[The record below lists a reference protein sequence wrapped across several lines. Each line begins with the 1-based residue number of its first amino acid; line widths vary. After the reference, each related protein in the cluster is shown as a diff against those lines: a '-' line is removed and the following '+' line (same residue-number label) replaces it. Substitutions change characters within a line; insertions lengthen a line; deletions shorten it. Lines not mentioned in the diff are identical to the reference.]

1 MLLILALSAF
11 IGLGS
16 AKNFLEIPLQI
27 EQVKQPIFPV
37 TVGSRFEFTG
47 VYKTEPSTNSKAA
60 VVLYDDDGNQP
71 LIFQLR
77 MNYTKEPLGSNLDYF
92 VVSSKYGS
100 IYAGT
105 YGYSKRYTLPMNLVD
120 GIEIEIILEV
130 TQDKYDVTI
139 NGVKS
144 TESMINSREN
154 VEYFESKTLM
164 TRSSPSFAFKTA
176 VQMRKIGEARLHL
189 IVH

>member
-16 AKNFLEIPLQI
+16 SKNFLEIPLQT

-92 VVSSKYGS
+92 LVSSKYGKK
-100 IYAGT
+100 YAGK
-105 YGYSKRYTLPMNLVD
+105 YDYSKRYKLPMDLDD
-120 GIEIEIILEV
+120 GLEIKILLEV
-130 TQDKYDVTI
+130 TEDYYEVTI

-144 TESMINSREN
+144 TQSMINSRKN
-154 VEYFESKTLM
+154 AEYFKIKTL
-164 TRSSPSFAFKTA
+164 TAISSPNFTFKTA
-176 VQMRKIGEARLHL
+176 IQMIKIGEAQNT
-189 IVH
+189 